1 MRYGSECAIGGL
13 GAVAALG
20 ILIAALE
27 VSVAAIPAPRGVDPA
42 SVDRTLKSDRLS
54 PMPGTDRA
62 SPALQAPA
70 PKLPDG
76 CIAATEWRRAKIY
89 SAEIAGRCVA

>member
-13 GAVAALG
+13 GAVVALG

-27 VSVAAIPAPRGVDPA
+27 VSVAAIPVPRGVDPA
-42 SVDRTLKSDRLS
+42 SVDRTLKRDRLS
-54 PMPGTDRA
+54 PIPGTNRA
-62 SPALQAPA
+62 SPALAPV

-76 CIAATEWRRAKIY
+76 CIAASEWRRAKIY
-89 SAEIAGRCVA
+89 SDEIAGRCVA